1 MSEVED
7 NQPTAHPYFIVDP
20 FDVNHNPGKQI
31 KFKGRGS
38 TLYEEYREFFKEIE
52 KRISNGRVLE
62 GVIEK
67 QVAGLSI

>member
-38 TLYEEYREFFKEIE
+38 TLYEEYRQFFKEIE

-62 GVIEK
+62 GVIET
-67 QVAGLSI
+67 QVAGLTM